1 MSDHDIVLVQ
11 LNCKPTTLRQI
22 PRQIP
27 LFNKSNWEA
36 ITSGLNSFYHDLLN
50 TDITNV
56 NANTL
61 WIQFCN
67 ALLHLIDSHIPYKTA
82 RKKCGLPWVTA
93 EIRRMIR
100 KRNRSYSMYKTFN
113 SSEFYERFKSL
124 KRDIQKKLRTSYQQ
138 YINSLISYESDD
150 NNHLHN
156 NNKKFWTYI
165 KSLRKDNHG
174 IPPLNLN
181 DTVISDSLHK
191 ADAFNDYFKSV
202 FTTENLQSFPDK
214 GPSPHPDIDD
224 ITISSSGI
232 LKLLNNLN
240 VNKATG
246 PDCICARVLKETSSA
261 TTPIL
266 TIIFQHSLDTGIIPE
281 DWKAANI
288 VPIHKKNDRSKPAN
302 YRPISLTCITSKMF
316 EHIIASHI
324 CNI

>member
-1 MSDHDIVLVQ
+1 M
-11 LNCKPTTLRQI
+11 
-22 PRQIP
+22 
-27 LFNKSNWEA
+27 
-36 ITSGLNSFYHDLLN
+36 
-50 TDITNV
+50 
-56 NANTL
+56 
-61 WIQFCN
+61 
-67 ALLHLIDSHIPYKTA
+67 
-82 RKKCGLPWVTA
+82 
-93 EIRRMIR
+93 
-100 KRNRSYSMYKTFN
+100 
-113 SSEFYERFKSL
+113 
-124 KRDIQKKLRTSYQQ
+124 
-138 YINSLISYESDD
+138 
-150 NNHLHN
+150 
-156 NNKKFWTYI
+156 
-165 KSLRKDNHG
+165 
-174 IPPLNLN
+174 N

-224 ITISSSGI
+224 ITISSFGI

-261 TTPIL
+261 TAPIL
-266 TIIFQHSLDTGIIPE
+266 TIIFQRSLDTGIIPE

-324 CNI
+324 MQHLETNGILYDLQHGFRQIGHAKLSCFHLFMS